1 MDDIKKFLKTRKVMN
16 SIMVLANMMVFIVM
30 DWTGNTENTA
40 YMLAHGASFVPK
52 ILEGEYYRLFT
63 SMFLHFGIGHFFNNM
78 LVLVALGNILES
90 RIGKVRYV
98 IIYVIGGIAGNILS
112 AFWEMQTGNYTVS
125 AGASGAVFAVIGA
138 LLYIVLK
145 NHHQEK
151 AINLRGLFLMTT
163 LMLLQGFTRQ
173 GIDNAAHIGG
183 FAIGFL
189 LAVPLCGRKLELT
202 T

>member
-1 MDDIKKFLKTRKVMN
+1 MN

-40 YMLAHGASFVPK
+40 YMLAHGASFVPN

-78 LVLVALGNILES
+78 LVLVSLGNILET
-90 RIGKVRYV
+90 RIGKVRYIV
-98 IIYVIGGIAGNILS
+98 IYLIGGIAGNILS
-112 AFWEMQTGNYTVS
+112 AFWEMQTGDYTVS
-125 AGASGAVFAVIGA
+125 VGASGAVFAVIGA

-145 NHHQEK
+145 NRHQEK
-151 AINLRGLFLMTT
+151 EINLRGLFLMSA

-183 FAIGFL
+183 FAIGLL
-189 LAVPLCGRKLELT
+189 LAILLCSKKLNSVT
-202 T
+202 